1 MNRGWER
8 EGSNP
13 KMYALCLGKVSPA
26 LRLAALR
33 KQLRGNQE
41 TFQFY
46 GQLVLPVGCEKTKV

>member
-1 MNRGWER
+1 
-8 EGSNP
+8 
-13 KMYALCLGKVSPA
+13 MYALCLGKVPPA